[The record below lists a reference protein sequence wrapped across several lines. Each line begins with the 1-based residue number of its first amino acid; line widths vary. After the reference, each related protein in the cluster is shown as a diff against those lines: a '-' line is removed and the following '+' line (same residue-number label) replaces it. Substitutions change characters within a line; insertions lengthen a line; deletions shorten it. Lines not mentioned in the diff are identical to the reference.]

1 MKYVPLIILLTA
13 IMLLTGCKSKKAP
26 TVTYSDLYGSWSV
39 IEVNGEKVNEEKT
52 QQMLEF
58 DTLRKLLSG
67 NAGCNRL
74 FGKIEYQES
83 QKNIIRFLQV
93 STTRMTCPQQKEEND
108 FLEALKNVVR
118 FAPESVATT
127 DTIAFYGTNN
137 AKLMVLRKK

>member
-1 MKYVPLIILLTA
+1 M
-13 IMLLTGCKSKKAP
+13 
-26 TVTYSDLYGSWSV
+26 YSDLYGSWSV

-93 STTRMTCPQQKEEND
+93 STTRMTCPQQKEENA

>member
-1 MKYVPLIILLTA
+1 
-13 IMLLTGCKSKKAP
+13 MLLTGCKSKKVP

-83 QKNIIRFLQV
+83 QKTL
-93 STTRMTCPQQKEEND
+93 SDSYK
-108 FLEALKNVVR
+108 
-118 FAPESVATT
+118 
-127 DTIAFYGTNN
+127 Y
-137 AKLMVLRKK
+137 LRPG